1 MRLTNIRRSKSLM
14 GLVFTLM
21 PFTALAS
28 DVVTGADI
36 KAAIL
41 TELAQHNITSDPQVS
56 ERRRYFS
63 CSSPLQVTPKF
74 DDSWETARVACP
86 EKGRDWHIIVRT
98 GQVSPRAAVSPDK
111 TAQTGPEVVVL
122 LASVKKGAVITDDIV
137 ALTKL
142 SSGQRV
148 GGFFRPEDVIGRRA
162 KQNLSAMQ
170 PIKARHLEHL
180 WSLEVGQPVNIVQK
194 VGGFE
199 VSSVGEVLENAQ
211 IGDIIEVINTR
222 SGRKISALVENSKKV
237 TPIANIN

>member
-1 MRLTNIRRSKSLM
+1 MRLTNIRRSKSLT

-98 GQVSPRAAVSPDK
+98 GQVSPQAAVSPDK

-148 GGFFRPEDVIGRRA
+148 GVFFRPEDVIGRRA

>member
-1 MRLTNIRRSKSLM
+1 MRLTNILRSTILTSLI
-14 GLVFTLM
+14 FTLM
-21 PFTALAS
+21 PVTVLAS

-41 TELAQHNITSDPQVS
+41 SELAQHNITSDPQVS
-56 ERRRYFS
+56 ERRRYYR
-63 CSSPLQVTPKF
+63 CSSHLQVTPKF
-74 DDSWETARVACP
+74 NDSWETARVACP
-86 EKGRDWHIIVRT
+86 DKGRDWHIIVRT
-98 GQVSPRAAVSPDK
+98 GQVSPKGAGAPDK
-111 TAQTGPEVVVL
+111 TGQTGAEVVVL
-122 LASVKKGAVITDDIV
+122 LASVKKGAVITEDIV

-142 SSGQRV
+142 SSGQRI

-170 PIKARHLEHL
+170 PLKARHLEHQ